1 MKNNKEIIK
10 KVLDYIG
17 KYKIFL
23 LLSIIL
29 AAISVALT
37 LYIPIL
43 TGNAV
48 DCILGLGQVD
58 FAGILVI
65 LKKNDSDHPAYCYC
79 PVADE
84 CMQ

>member
-58 FAGILVI
+58 FAE
-65 LKKNDSDHPAYCYC
+65 NDSDHPAYCYC

>member
-43 TGNAV
+43 TGIINIGIISFSA
-48 DCILGLGQVD
+48 
-58 FAGILVI
+58 FA
-65 LKKNDSDHPAYCYC
+65 KR
-79 PVADE
+79 
-84 CMQ
+84 

>member
-48 DCILGLGQVD
+48 DCILGPGQVD
-58 FAGILVI
+58 
-65 LKKNDSDHPAYCYC
+65 CYC

>member
-17 KYKIFL
+17 KYKIVL

-48 DCILGLGQVD
+48 DCILG
-58 FAGILVI
+58 
-65 LKKNDSDHPAYCYC
+65 
-79 PVADE
+79 PVSYTHLRAHE
-84 CMQ
+84 T